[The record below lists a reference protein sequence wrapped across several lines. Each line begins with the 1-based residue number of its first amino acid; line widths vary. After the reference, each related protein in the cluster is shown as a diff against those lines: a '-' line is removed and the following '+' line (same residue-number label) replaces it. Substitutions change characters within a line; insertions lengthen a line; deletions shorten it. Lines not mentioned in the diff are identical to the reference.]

1 MREWFCMNKLVIP
14 ANTGNLGKV
23 LDFVSHNLDSIEI
36 SLKNRFQLEL
46 AIEEAYVNI
55 AKYAYGKKEGDVLIE
70 YSFGEDHLI
79 ITIKFTDC
87 GIPYNPLEKGDPDI
101 VSKTSEKEIGGL
113 GIYLIKKNVDYLGYE
128 YINGKNILTIQKK
141 LKN

>member
-1 MREWFCMNKLVIP
+1 MNKLLIP
-14 ANTGNLGKV
+14 ADTGNLGKV
-23 LDFVSHNLDSIEI
+23 LGFVSHNLDSIEI
-36 SLKNRFQLEL
+36 PLKNRFQLEL

-70 YSFGEDHLI
+70 YSFEEDHLI

-87 GIPYNPLEKGDPDI
+87 GIPYNPLEKEDPDI

-128 YINGKNILTIQKK
+128 YVNGKNILTIQKK
-141 LKN
+141 LKNELK